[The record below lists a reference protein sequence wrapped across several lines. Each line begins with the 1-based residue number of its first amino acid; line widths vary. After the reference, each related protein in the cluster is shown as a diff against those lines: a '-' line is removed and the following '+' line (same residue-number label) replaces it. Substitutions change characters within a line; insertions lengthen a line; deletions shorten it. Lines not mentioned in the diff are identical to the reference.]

1 MQNKR
6 IEFLKNS
13 DSILAI
19 LTTSAKFPKVQK
31 RTQITRITCCRYSA
45 KDDETTLHNNY
56 PKQRF
61 DVSCQSMLNSRG
73 QFARN

>member
-6 IEFLKNS
+6 IKFSKDS

-31 RTQITRITCCRYSA
+31 RTQITKITRC
-45 KDDETTLHNNY
+45 DI
-56 PKQRF
+56 Q
-61 DVSCQSMLNSRG
+61 
-73 QFARN
+73 